1 MKSQPRTGEVIVP
14 VRKHKQ
20 VKAIRQH
27 PSVRLSL
34 RTGERKIYAS
44 SRVFA
49 FSMHVDSTI
58 ADTGMMRIGENIHAI
73 CPPYA
78 TVAPILL
85 KLVHDNLA
93 HRGTTP
99 SNGAADADGR

>member
-1 MKSQPRTGEVIVP
+1 MDINITV
-14 VRKHKQ
+14 
-20 VKAIRQH
+20 A
-27 PSVRLSL
+27 
-34 RTGERKIYAS
+34 
-44 SRVFA
+44 
-49 FSMHVDSTI
+49 TI
-58 ADTGMMRIGENIHAI
+58 GMMRIGENIHAI